1 VHPIAVLV
9 ISAAA
14 LFVAWLAVARRRE
27 ASASTRLERAE
38 A

>member
-1 VHPIAVLV
+1 VHPIAVLA

-27 ASASTRLERAE
+27 ASASTQLERAK